1 MRSDGAEMVSAP
13 EPHSHR
19 GTRAIQRMVEY
30 APSSGGLALWAQHRD
45 LADES
50 GAPGQTAAPTVA
62 TDGRTVHYAT
72 GFERLPL
79 AEQTGLVAH
88 EVLHI
93 ALRHPQRLLALRRV
107 LGDVDARLYNICA
120 DAIVNS
126 ALGHLSWLTL
136 PRGAVTLER
145 LLAGALQIDIGPER
159 ALLEWDVERLY
170 RAIDDRRPAESGGRS
185 AARSARPGG
194 AGDAAD
200 PAGSGGAQAKPQGPA
215 GSNARPE
222 VQQGAKQESRPT
234 PRENARTD
242 GPRAASV
249 RALGAQAPTDLLPG
263 DDDSAPETQAEEA
276 REWSERILR
285 AHAGDGGFSLLRTL
299 LRDLPRS
306 RMPWE
311 QVLRSQ
317 LARGLSTRP
326 DVSWSRPS
334 RSYIANQ
341 GRSPTGRR
349 LPWEPGHSGTKRVR
363 RLVLIVDVSGSIEDG
378 LLARFGREIEA
389 IARRLEAGLTL
400 VIGDERVRRVEHYA
414 PGGLKPRALALGEI
428 DFHGG
433 GGTDFTPLLEEAG
446 RHRPD
451 LVLVLTDLDGPAR
464 IRPRFPVLWVVPAAH
479 AGAVAPFG
487 RVVVLE

>member
-1 MRSDGAEMVSAP
+1 
-13 EPHSHR
+13 
-19 GTRAIQRMVEY
+19 MVEF

-45 LADES
+45 LADEP
-50 GAPGQTAAPTVA
+50 GAPGGASAPTVA
-62 TDGRTVHYAT
+62 TDGRTVHYAA

-93 ALRHPQRLLALRRV
+93 ALRHPQRLLDLRRV

-126 ALGHLSWLTL
+126 AIGHLSWLAL
-136 PRGAVTLER
+136 PRGAVSLER
-145 LLAGALQIDIGPER
+145 LLASALSLEAGPES

-170 RAIDDRRPAESGGRS
+170 RAIDDRQPADSGGRS
-185 AARSARPGG
+185 PSRKQQAGG
-194 AGDAAD
+194 AGSQSD
-200 PAGSGGAQAKPQGPA
+200 PAGSGGTQ
-215 GSNARPE
+215 ARPKPS
-222 VQQGAKQESRPT
+222 AASASRPDDSRT
-234 PRENARTD
+234 SARAD

-249 RALGAQAPTDLLPG
+249 RALGATSMPDLLPG
-263 DDDSAPETQAEEA
+263 PETEEAPEAQADQA
-276 REWSERILR
+276 HAWSERILR
-285 AHAGDGGFSLLRTL
+285 AHAGDGEFSLLRTL

-306 RMPWE
+306 RTPWE
-311 QVLRSQ
+311 QLLRTQ

-326 DVSWSRPS
+326 DLSWSRPS

-341 GRSPTGRR
+341 GRSGPNRR
-349 LPWEPGHSGTKRVR
+349 MPWEPGHSGTKKVP

-389 IARRLEAGLTL
+389 IARRLEAGVVL
-400 VIGDERVRRVEHYA
+400 VIGDDRVRRVEHFA
-414 PGGLKPRALALGEI
+414 PGGLRPRAFDLGEI
-428 DFHGG
+428 EFSGG

-451 LVLVLTDLDGPAR
+451 LVVVLTDLDGPAR
-464 IRPRFPVLWVVPAAH
+464 CRPRWPVLWAVPGTHAA
-479 AGAVAPFG
+479 AVPPFG
-487 RVVVLE
+487 RLLVLE